1 MMVSLHSELLLA
13 YYNERNLLLPKLVLV
28 IEQYFV
34 PYPLGS
40 NFLALLKSAANNLQ
54 ILDCSDRPLLQVAV
68 TLPVDWES
76 RFFCPTETS
85 KQDIV

>member
-1 MMVSLHSELLLA
+1 MVSLHSELVLA
-13 YYNERNLLLPKLVLV
+13 YHNERNLLLPKLVLV
-28 IEQYFV
+28 IEQCFV
-34 PYPLGS
+34 EYPLGS

-68 TLPVDWES
+68 TLLVDCRA
-76 RFFCPTETS
+76 RFFCLTETS